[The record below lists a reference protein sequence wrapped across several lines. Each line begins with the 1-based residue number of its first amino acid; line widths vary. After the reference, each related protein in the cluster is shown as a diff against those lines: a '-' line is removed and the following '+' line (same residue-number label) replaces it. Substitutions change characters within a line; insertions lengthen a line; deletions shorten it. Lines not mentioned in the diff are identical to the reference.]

1 MIKKLF
7 IAPILLVI
15 AAGFATP
22 HVSAQVRPRM
32 NRILK
37 EQRLESAGDPQVGQR
52 RFPPGGVNRPPLNM
66 PQGNR
71 QPGANQARKQRLQQ
85 MLMQRLDLRPEQRLR
100 MQEIRRSHDDEVI
113 STGRR
118 LRQAHTAL
126 DRAIMSE
133 NYNEEAVRRAVESY
147 SGEFHIGIAASGGL
161 SHFLVDE
168 EFDRA
173 ILKALADKDAA
184 FLQNLPRNK
193 LNAGSR
199 EMQQQKREMQQER
212 MGPAEPLNPTARPPL
227 EDDELDLLNLLVS
240 EN

>member
-15 AAGFATP
+15 AAGFAAP
-22 HVSAQVRPRM
+22 QVSAQVRPRM

-37 EQRLESAGDPQVGQR
+37 AQRLESAGDPQVGQR

-85 MLMQRLDLRPEQRLR
+85 MLMQRLDLRPEQRMR

-133 NYNEEAVRRAVESY
+133 NYNEEAVRRATE
-147 SGEFHIGIAASGGL
+147 ELAA
-161 SHFLVDE
+161 
-168 EFDRA
+168 A
-173 ILKALADKDAA
+173 QADKIRLEARIRA
-184 FLQNLPRNK
+184 QVRGVLTNEQVLEFNRLQREMR
-193 LNAGSR
+193 R

-212 MGPAEPLNPTARPPL
+212 MGPAQPLNPTARPPL

>member
-71 QPGANQARKQRLQQ
+71 QPGANQAQKQRLQQ
-85 MLMQRLDLRPEQRLR
+85 MLMQRLDLRPEQRMR

-133 NYNEEAVRRAVESY
+133 NYNEEAVRRATE
-147 SGEFHIGIAASGGL
+147 ELAA
-161 SHFLVDE
+161 
-168 EFDRA
+168 A
-173 ILKALADKDAA
+173 QADKIRLEARIRA
-184 FLQNLPRNK
+184 QVRGVLTNEQVLEFNRLQREMR
-193 LNAGSR
+193 R

-212 MGPAEPLNPTARPPL
+212 MGPAQPLNPTARPPL